1 MRKKRKIKWKKGLA
15 VVLATTVTAVS
26 TVSGNGKSIF
36 TVYAATE
43 ESEAIEGTK
52 ENTSINILD
61 VTTKGAISCGTDEN
75 GPKYTFDENGILTL
89 QGSGEVTK
97 DFQGYT
103 NIKEVTAENN
113 CAITGLSQRCFYGC
127 SGIEK
132 VNLSNLSRLT
142 ELPFGCFEGCTGL
155 TGITIPE
162 NIVTLGGSCFKD
174 CKNLQSV
181 DIPENMIK
189 ISDYSFQNCSSLQYV
204 NYAGSKASWEKIDGI
219 NSYASSGLNAPLIN
233 ANKIYGKYTITFD
246 VNGGDQI
253 NNDKSIEGEVSKTI
267 KLKETDGNVAAD
279 IPSADKNGWTF
290 IGWNTNPSAKVGLSE
305 ISINKSDIVLYAI
318 FEKSIKATF
327 IDADLVT
334 DATQTL
340 SKSIY
345 TEGATAT
352 IEMPSLPAKEGWSA
366 VGWSTSEDTINSI
379 IKSGEEIS
387 ISKNTTYYAVYKKN
401 VTVTYEAG
409 VVPNKESEQMS
420 IAGLP
425 KNETGIRYCI
435 GKQFIDPSFSLL
447 QGVSQSGYKFSY
459 WQDKNATDT
468 TTKKYAAGES
478 VTIDQDKTFTAVW
491 TIEAAATPKI
501 TVQPADVEKVYGYE
515 NAFMQIKAEIA
526 NEDNYELSYQWYE
539 KTETDNKELVGTQTK
554 SSQLTIPKNEYED
567 AGTYY
572 FYCEVTAT
580 RKDNGEIKKVTSDV
594 ATFTVK
600 KAERTITIGNLNK
613 IFDNNPI
620 ADIRSKVEINGTTIQ
635 DQDILE
641 DNYYEDNN
649 GEIGNPLP
657 SGTIP
662 SKPGTYWVEV
672 KIAADKNYKAASA
685 SKKFTISYLPTPE
698 KPYILTID
706 NQEITNKEW
715 YNKGNITILPP
726 SNEYTI
732 AKDSYENEFS
742 PSIILSEGEGKHTV
756 HFYLKN
762 IAAGTITN
770 KISIP
775 INIDTT
781 NPKGVIQV
789 KDKTWKDLQES
800 ITFEEFFKGTQYVT
814 ISGED
819 QGSGLDSIYYLL
831 SSNEMTEE
839 DLKKRDDWIKY
850 TLGSSVPLN
859 LDGKYIIYAKIID
872 KAGNIGYCSSNGIVF
887 DNTAPV
893 IKGIVDHQTY
903 YYGDITFEIEDNNE
917 IESIQFG
924 GADLIAGQFDSNN
937 EYTFTTSNGPCII
950 KKEPQKYKYTIKA
963 AEANGNYGITVK
975 DKAGNITVIQQIFI
989 YNKYKVTFKN
999 VDVNNPDLMT
1009 IYDTKTVNYNEQVSK
1024 PATPTREGYVF
1035 AGWAES
1041 GNNSNFDFSTPIK
1054 KNLELVAKWTPAS
1067 YQITFDSQD
1076 GSFCNPITATYQQAV
1091 GVMPIPTLAGHRF
1104 LGWYTSLDDT
1114 AQTGTKIENNTV
1126 FNFTEN
1132 ITLYARW
1139 EKMTYNVKFESEK
1152 GILDASDALQGGSYN
1167 TSTHILQVT
1176 YGEQYGYLPKATR
1189 GGYKFLGWYT
1199 DKISGNKVE
1208 PSTIYNNT
1216 DSITL
1221 YAHWQEATLDV
1232 ALNYNYN
1239 YNGGHIPSG
1248 TNEPSEKTIQV
1259 VYHDTY
1265 DVLRGENPTRDGY
1278 TFDGWYTEQTGGRK
1292 IEPTEKVIIVN
1303 NTTFYAHWT
1312 PKNYTLSFNS
1322 NGGSACEKKV
1332 VTYGEKYNN
1341 LPTPEKHGYNFNKWH
1356 IQTEEGNPITN
1367 NDYIEITS
1375 DTTLV
1380 ATWNACESDVTLDSN
1395 GGSFQGENKQTIKV
1409 IYDKTYLDCGLD
1421 QKVPTRT
1428 GYEFKGWY
1436 RNTDDNKK
1444 IKIENDS
1451 KVDITEPT
1459 TFYADWT
1466 ANPYKVI
1473 FNGNAENSVINPPEN
1488 VDSDIYDIAGNTLKV
1503 TYEQEYGTLPT
1514 AKRTGYTFTGWYTEL
1529 NEGQGTQITE
1539 TSIHDTTGDRTFY
1552 AHWTANNYTVT
1563 FDKNT
1568 GDTII
1573 PPENVNS
1580 DIYDMARNTLKV
1592 TYNAASY
1599 GTLPTAQKAGY
1610 TFAGWYTEAK
1620 GGTEIKA
1627 SDSVNIT
1634 KDTTFYAH
1642 WTVNNLT
1649 FEPQKLDPARYKGQY
1664 SQELNKP
1671 NGGTG
1676 EYQYELAENSSLPKG
1691 LKLIE
1696 NRIEG
1701 SLEEDVNKGPFTFK
1715 IKITDKNSKAF
1726 MEQEFTIVSQKG
1738 TPEQPQSPQVLSKT
1752 SHSVTLKEI
1761 EGAVYCAVKDNEAIP
1776 TDIKDWKT
1784 SPTINDLEK
1793 GTTYN
1798 FYVKLV
1804 ENGNYIESSVSEP
1817 TKIKTLDIYDITL
1830 PEETEKNHYKITPV
1844 QEKSEG
1850 WLGENKIEEGGSYS
1864 FKIEFADGYNKT
1876 LDFAVYA
1883 TTNVNGT
1890 EKKQKITVDS
1900 EGLYTIKNIIENK
1913 TIVVEGVGDS
1923 IYPTGTIEIE
1933 GTDGNSWHSFE
1944 KNITYSKFYNKNT
1957 IPVKI
1962 QGNDAEE
1969 GIKSISYYVGT
1980 EKEIFTELQIY
1991 AGKDNF
1997 NWKESSPSTTGT
2009 KAHTVSVNL
2018 EIKEGKLVIYA
2029 KIEDNGG
2036 NITYLR
2042 SQGIIIDTVSPTI
2055 QPVSDSEMKITG
2067 DGSTGTTIYETTNKE
2082 VPFLIQDEYLKDVT
2096 MDGKPFQPFGG
2107 KYFVPADG
2115 KEHTIVARDE
2125 AGNET
2130 THKVQVKVKE
2140 CTVTFHSEG
2149 NSDSTIKVAYNQTV
2163 TKPADPQKEGSIFYG
2178 WFLDGVEF
2186 DFNKPIQKDI
2196 ELIGKWLETG
2206 NTSITGPEKL
2216 QVSATQ
2222 VVLKQEKGY
2231 KYCMN
2236 DGEPTET
2243 PVFKGLTPGK
2253 EYCFYKIDE
2262 KGNKSAPLKITTET
2276 TAATGMMA
2284 LPSTL
2289 YQGEAYNIAPTIAM
2303 EGLVNKSADP
2313 ENTTIAWVVNKPDIV
2328 SITNQS
2334 TKGCTLSIN
2343 QVPYNRN
2350 RLTRVTLTATV
2361 VYSEMNQGNLV
2372 SKTRSYKKSF
2382 NVQNLSKDVSI
2393 DLSGFSTEPTD
2404 VGAFVSG
2411 SAICLMDKKGVS
2423 LKTAINLGAE
2433 GNIATNQKLK
2443 WFISDKDGKTNLKG
2457 KKIASVNSKGVIKG
2471 IRPGTTYVTVATAD
2485 SYDKSTK
2492 SYKVFKTCQI
2502 ICPWVKEISFDSSVE
2517 KTVQAGSTINL
2528 ASVLQC
2534 NPENLFNKQKMAKR
2548 WKSSDTKVARVTSKG
2563 IVTFKKAGTVTI
2575 TCTPTGGQEID
2586 AATGKVRD
2594 TAKNMTVQITF
2605 TVQ

>member
-1 MRKKRKIKWKKGLA
+1 MRKKQKIKWKKGLA

-43 ESEAIEGTK
+43 ESGAIEGTK
-52 ENTSINILD
+52 ENSSINILD

-89 QGSGEVTK
+89 QGSGEITK

-103 NIKEVTAENN
+103 NIKEITAEKN

-132 VNLSNLSRLT
+132 VNLSNLSGLT
-142 ELPFGCFEGCTGL
+142 ELPFSCFEGCTGL

-174 CKNLQSV
+174 CKNLQSI

-204 NYAGSKASWEKIDGI
+204 NYAGSKASWEKIEGI

-267 KLKETDGNVAAD
+267 KLKETDGSVAAD

-334 DATQTL
+334 DATQPL

-352 IEMPSLPAKEGWSA
+352 IKMPSLPEKEGWSA

-387 ISKNTTYYAVYKKN
+387 ISKNTTYYAVYKKD

-459 WQDKNATDT
+459 WQDKNAIDT
-468 TTKKYAAGES
+468 ATKKYAAGES
-478 VTIDQDKTFTAVW
+478 VTIDQDKTFIAVW
-491 TIEAAATPKI
+491 TIEAATTPKI
-501 TVQPADVEKVYGYE
+501 TVQPANVEKVYGYE

-539 KTETDNKELVGTQTK
+539 KTETDNKKLVGTQTK
-554 SSQLTIPKNEYED
+554 SSQLIIPKNEYED

-620 ADIRSKVEINGTTIQ
+620 ADIGSKVEINGTTIQ
-635 DQDILE
+635 DQDTLE

-657 SGTIP
+657 SEMIL

-698 KPYILTID
+698 KPYTLKV
-706 NQEITNKEW
+706 NNSEVQNREW
-715 YNKGNITILPP
+715 YKDNVIIEPASGYEIIDSTYSTGNDGFISI
-726 SNEYTI
+726 S
-732 AKDSYENEFS
+732 KDN
-742 PSIILSEGEGKHTV
+742 PGKHNIN
-756 HFYLKN
+756 FYLKQN
-762 IAAGTITN
+762 GTNYITD
-770 KISIP
+770 KISVLV
-775 INIDTT
+775 NIDIK
-781 NPKGVIQV
+781 NPKGTIQIQQENSWDDWRDELSDNKYFKEAQNVIISGT
-789 KDKTWKDLQES
+789 DEES
-800 ITFEEFFKGTQYVT
+800 GVDT
-814 ISGED
+814 IS
-819 QGSGLDSIYYLL
+819 YFC
-831 SSNEMTEE
+831 SSE
-839 DLKKRDDWIKY
+839 KY
-850 TLGSSVPLN
+850 TLDEIDETKWKRYEGAFSLTPESN
-859 LDGKYIIYAKIID
+859 YIIYARITD
-872 KAGNIGYCSSNGIVF
+872 KAGNSSYLNSDKLVFESTKPVITGISNGG
-887 DNTAPV
+887 A
-893 IKGIVDHQTY
+893 
-903 YYGDITFEIEDNNE
+903 YYGDVKFKVEDTSKLKEIFLGNVNLITAKYDNNGKYKILDETTQEEKCEVTRINSSTPDAYEYIISPIGNNYSYSIRAVDSAGNVELINKFTVYKKFTVIFKDGEKEIEKQEVNYNQQAVAPQDLPKKEGYSLVGWKKEGTETEFSLSTPIIEDN
-917 IESIQFG
+917 
-924 GADLIAGQFDSNN
+924 LILVPRWKANSYQVQFDSRGGSVCSNRTV
-937 EYTFTTSNGPCII
+937 EYDEQFGIM
-950 KKEPQKYKYTIKA
+950 QKPSRSGYNFIGWCSSVPSIETDLESITELTEYK
-963 AEANGNYGITVK
+963 
-975 DKAGNITVIQQIFI
+975 
-989 YNKYKVTFKN
+989 
-999 VDVNNPDLMT
+999 
-1009 IYDTKTVNYNEQVSK
+1009 
-1024 PATPTREGYVF
+1024 
-1035 AGWAES
+1035 
-1041 GNNSNFDFSTPIK
+1041 NNSIIGK
-1054 KNLELVAKWTPAS
+1054 
-1067 YQITFDSQD
+1067 ITETTYLRPSEN
-1076 GSFCNPITATYQQAV
+1076 GS
-1091 GVMPIPTLAGHRF
+1091 
-1104 LGWYTSLDDT
+1104 
-1114 AQTGTKIENNTV
+1114 
-1126 FNFTEN
+1126 
-1132 ITLYARW
+1132 ITLYALW
-1139 EKMTYNVKFESEK
+1139 TPKTYTVTFSSEGGTIIEPNTGSESATK
-1152 GILDASDALQGGSYN
+1152 YN
-1167 TSTHILQVT
+1167 KIVT
-1176 YGEQYGYLPKATR
+1176 YDEEYGAFPKAIKP
-1189 GGYKFLGWYT
+1189 GYNFVGWYT
-1199 DKISGNKVE
+1199 DKISGNE
-1208 PSTIYNNT
+1208 INETDHYTNAGNT
-1216 DSITL
+1216 TL
-1221 YAHWQEATLDV
+1221 YAHWAEATFKVMLEYYEGHKELDTEPASINV
-1232 ALNYNYN
+1232 T
-1239 YNGGHIPSG
+1239 YNGTYKEIS
-1248 TNEPSEKTIQV
+1248 KV
-1259 VYHDTY
+1259 VPERT
-1265 DVLRGENPTRDGY
+1265 GY
-1278 TFDGWYTEQTGGRK
+1278 TFKGWYDQEIGGEQITKDTKVEVTDDNTKLYAQWENNQYTISFDPNQGLV
-1292 IEPTEKVIIVN
+1292 EP
-1303 NTTFYAHWT
+1303 
-1312 PKNYTLSFNS
+1312 
-1322 NGGSACEKKV
+1322 EKKSIV
-1332 VTYGEKYNN
+1332 YDKEYGE
-1341 LPTPEKHGYNFNKWH
+1341 LP
-1356 IQTEEGNPITN
+1356 I
-1367 NDYIEITS
+1367 
-1375 DTTLV
+1375 
-1380 ATWNACESDVTLDSN
+1380 
-1395 GGSFQGENKQTIKV
+1395 
-1409 IYDKTYLDCGLD
+1409 
-1421 QKVPTRT
+1421 PTRT
-1428 GYEFKGWY
+1428 GYDFVGWFL
-1436 RNTDDNKK
+1436 K
-1444 IKIENDS
+1444 E
-1451 KVDITEPT
+1451 E
-1459 TFYADWT
+1459 
-1466 ANPYKVI
+1466 
-1473 FNGNAENSVINPPEN
+1473 
-1488 VDSDIYDIAGNTLKV
+1488 GNT
-1503 TYEQEYGTLPT
+1503 E
-1514 AKRTGYTFTGWYTEL
+1514 
-1529 NEGQGTQITE
+1529 GTQITADKKV
-1539 TSIHDTTGDRTFY
+1539 TVTDNIIL
-1552 AHWTANNYTVT
+1552 TAKWKAKTYTVT
-1563 FDKNT
+1563 FDADGGSVTSETKEVIYNNEYGELPTPIKTGYDFVGWFLKEEGNT
-1568 GDTII
+1568 EGTQITADK
-1573 PPENVNS
+1573 
-1580 DIYDMARNTLKV
+1580 KV
-1592 TYNAASY
+1592 TITDNITLTAKWKAKTYTVTFDADGGSATSKTKEVIYNNEY
-1599 GTLPTAQKAGY
+1599 GELPTPTKTGY
-1610 TFAGWYTEAK
+1610 TFAGWYTDRLSGNK
-1620 GGTEIKA
+1620 
-1627 SDSVNIT
+1627 VNET
-1634 KDTTFYAH
+1634 DHYTSAGNTTLYAH

-1649 FEPQKLDPARYKGQY
+1649 FTPQELASAIYKESYIQKL
-1664 SQELNKP
+1664 SKP
-1671 NGGTG
+1671 NDGTG
-1676 EYQYELAENSSLPKG
+1676 EYQYELAEGFSLPKG

-1726 MEQEFTIVSQKG
+1726 MEQEFTIASQKG
-1738 TPEQPQSPQVLSKT
+1738 TPEQPQSPKVLSKT
-1752 SHSVTLKEI
+1752 SYSVTLKEI
-1761 EGAVYCAVKDNEAIP
+1761 EGAVYCAVKANEAIP

-1784 SPTINDLEK
+1784 SPTISDLEK

-1798 FYVKLV
+1798 FYAKLV

-1876 LDFAVYA
+1876 LDFVVYA
-1883 TTNVNGT
+1883 TTKVNGT

-1980 EKEIFTELQIY
+1980 EKDIFTESQIY

-2018 EIKEGKLVIYA
+2018 EVKEGKLVIYA

-2042 SQGIIIDTVSPTI
+2042 SQGIIIDTISPTI

-2125 AGNET
+2125 AENET

-2163 TKPADPQKEGSIFYG
+2163 AKPADPQKEGSIFYG

-2186 DFNKPIQKDI
+2186 DFNKPIEKDI

-2243 PVFKGLTPGK
+2243 PVFNGLTPGK

-2276 TAATGMMA
+2276 TAAATGMMA

-2361 VYSEMNQGNLV
+2361 VYSEMKQGNLV

-2443 WFISDKDGKTNLKG
+2443 WFISDKDGKTNPKG
-2457 KKIASVNSKGVIKG
+2457 KKIASVNSKGVVKG
-2471 IRPGTTYVTVATAD
+2471 IRPGMTYVTVATAD

-2575 TCTPTGGQEID
+2575 TCTPIGGQEID
-2586 AATGKVRD
+2586 AVTGKVRD
-2594 TAKNMTVQITF
+2594 TAKNMTAQITF